1 LTLIIRI
8 KLLLTVILSD
18 NIYLEAYNKLL
29 SCARCATN
37 LFTVSE
43 LKSYHVRQSRISG
56 VRVEEIIWL
65 DAVVE
70 KLAVKHQVVPDEV
83 EEVLYNKPL

>member
-1 LTLIIRI
+1 M
-8 KLLLTVILSD
+8 
-18 NIYLEAYNKLL
+18 
-29 SCARCATN
+29 C
-37 LFTVSE
+37 
-43 LKSYHVRQSRISG
+43 QSRISG

-83 EEVLYNKPL
+83 EEVLYNKRKFRFVENIMGTIGSQMKFKF

>member
-1 LTLIIRI
+1 
-8 KLLLTVILSD
+8 
-18 NIYLEAYNKLL
+18 
-29 SCARCATN
+29 
-37 LFTVSE
+37 
-43 LKSYHVRQSRISG
+43 